1 MRAAPIEGSLD
12 PPHDDAEP
20 KGAGLMDLRK
30 LKTLI
35 ELVESSGIAE
45 LEISEGEERVRI
57 TRSLPPGAQP
67 ATAHPLPAGAAGP
80 TLAAPEGAA
89 AGGAPAP
96 PAEPEGHV
104 VKSPMVGTFYRA
116 ASPGAKPFVEV
127 GDEVKA
133 GDPLCIIEA
142 MKLMNE
148 IEADRA
154 GVVKAILLEN
164 GQPVEYGQPLVVIG

>member
-1 MRAAPIEGSLD
+1 
-12 PPHDDAEP
+12 
-20 KGAGLMDLRK
+20 MDLRK

-57 TRSLPPGAQP
+57 TRSLPASAQP
-67 ATAHPLPAGAAGP
+67 ASTGVPLVAQATSQPAGSP
-80 TLAAPEGAA
+80 TGAA
-89 AGGAPAP
+89 VPAVV
-96 PAEPEGHV
+96 EPEGHV
-104 VKSPMVGTFYRA
+104 VKSPMVGTFYRC

-127 GDEVKA
+127 GDQVQV

-148 IEADRA
+148 IEAEVA
-154 GVVKAILLEN
+154 GEVVRVHHES
-164 GQPVEYGQPLVVIG
+164 GQPVQYGEPLFDIRPD

>member
-1 MRAAPIEGSLD
+1 
-12 PPHDDAEP
+12 
-20 KGAGLMDLRK
+20 MDLRK

-57 TRSLPPGAQP
+57 TRSLP
-67 ATAHPLPAGAAGP
+67 AHGPVQAMASTLP
-80 TLAAPEGAA
+80 
-89 AGGAPAP
+89 APAP
-96 PAEPEGHV
+96 VPSAAVATSAATATPEAEGHV
-104 VKSPMVGTFYRA
+104 VKSPMVGTFYRS

-127 GDEVKA
+127 GDPVQV

-148 IEADRA
+148 IEADQA
-154 GVVKAILLEN
+154 GSVKAILIEN
-164 GQPVEYGQPLVVIG
+164 GQPVEYGQPLIIIG